1 MYHCYQHLELK
12 KQMLK
17 EIKSSIQDFIV
28 GNDWV
33 IGLQKLV

>member
-1 MYHCYQHLELK
+1 MYHYYQHLELK

-17 EIKSSIQDFIV
+17 EMKSSIQDFIA

-33 IGLQKLV
+33 TGLQKLV